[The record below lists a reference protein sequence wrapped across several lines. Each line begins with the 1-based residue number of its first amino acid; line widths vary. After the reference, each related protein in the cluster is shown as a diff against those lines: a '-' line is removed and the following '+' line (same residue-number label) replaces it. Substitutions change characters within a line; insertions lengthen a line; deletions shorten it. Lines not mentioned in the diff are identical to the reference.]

1 MECRWVVG
9 IALWTFLSGPVF
21 VGLSV
26 PTPARQV
33 KRATQTSKPIEPPV
47 SDSKSAE

>member
-26 PTPARQV
+26 PPPPPQV
-33 KRATQTSKPIEPPV
+33 KAVTQTAKPIQPLASRHLPR
-47 SDSKSAE
+47 